1 LLAIGGFA
9 TDLHSSLRD
18 SLHPPLTKGTQ
29 IGALAFK
36 AGIGLQRQG
45 DSFWQGLGG
54 GGAGNKRHN
63 GKR

>member
-36 AGIGLQRQG
+36 AGIGLQG
-45 DSFWQGLGG
+45 
-54 GGAGNKRHN
+54 
-63 GKR
+63 